1 MGWDSWGPCGR
12 GRKAANL
19 QGEQEETVRVVY
31 PATFPCR
38 ALPNCQAF
46 PITSCQ
52 GFVHK
57 QRSHRMWRLLQLFSR
72 GANVS
77 LSWIPNKPTV
87 SKLQSGLSRKSLNK
101 LCSSAL
107 IARCFVSAWRTEHL
121 HFKNKQS
128 NLLAKIHM
136 QLRLL
141 QQFKNASFCLFILQD
156 Y

>member
-1 MGWDSWGPCGR
+1 MGRDSWRPCGR
-12 GRKAANL
+12 GRKAANI
-19 QGEQEETVRVVY
+19 QGEQEETVQVVY
-31 PATFPCR
+31 PATFACWAMPDCR
-38 ALPNCQAF
+38 AF

-57 QRSHRMWRLLQLFSR
+57 QRSHRMRRLLQLFSR

-87 SKLQSGLSRKSLNK
+87 SKLQSEPSRKSLNK

-128 NLLAKIHM
+128 NLLAKIQM

-141 QQFKNASFCLFILQD
+141 QQFRSASVCLFVLQD
-156 Y
+156 H